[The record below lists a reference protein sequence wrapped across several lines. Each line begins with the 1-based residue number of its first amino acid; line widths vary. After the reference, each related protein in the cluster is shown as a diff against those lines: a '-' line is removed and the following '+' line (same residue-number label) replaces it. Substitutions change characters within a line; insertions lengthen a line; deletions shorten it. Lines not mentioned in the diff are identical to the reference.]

1 MLLILPLSLCRWAA
15 ESKLSIPMAS
25 PCSWPTV
32 PAMHPQS
39 NNEAVSCDQPLRITH
54 IHFVPLKP
62 LLRMPFRDTYLSRY
76 LGTTVACVKEAEKL
90 LL

>member
-1 MLLILPLSLCRWAA
+1 MAA
-15 ESKLSIPMAS
+15 
-25 PCSWPTV
+25 PCSWPAE

-39 NNEAVSCDQPLRITH
+39 NNEAVSCAQPLGITH
-54 IHFVPLKP
+54 IHFVPVKP
-62 LLRMPFRDTYLSRY
+62 LLRMPFRDTYLSQY